1 MHMRVPHVFNS
12 LHVRVTGLFL
22 ALLLVSGGAW
32 YFWVNA
38 TLLEPRQDAA
48 TAHWWDDLAEGEI
61 TDLGRTC
68 APVVAD
74 PVALADRLA
83 AFGDRVRRFEAEVVV
98 VAADGRAIASTDAD
112 SLTAAIGALD
122 PALVAA
128 MAADDWDFETYPD
141 STSVDAYVNRIFQVE
156 PLAATAGGAPAGWL
170 VASYMPVTVT
180 PGELLATTRQMGT
193 RAVVVA
199 LLAGAL
205 SGVIAMTWLSR
216 RVRAVSA
223 GVEAFA
229 NGDLTHRV
237 PAASADDLGRLG
249 RNINLMASRLE
260 TLIEEL
266 RAKEQFQRQLITNI
280 SHDLRSP
287 MAALRGYVETF
298 VIRGTEMSD
307 DERNRHLEVIT
318 GNLDHLDR
326 LVDHLLQLSRLDAG
340 QARFQMEDFPLAE
353 LVDGVLTR
361 CEGVA
366 QTKNVALDVEIPDEL
381 PLVHADPLQIAQVLQ
396 NLLDNGI
403 KFNRPHGR
411 VVVAVA
417 AAAERVRVTVRD
429 DGEGIA
435 PEILPHIFDRFYM
448 GDLSRH
454 RKGESNGLGLAIA
467 QKIVQGHGSNLTV
480 ESRPGEGSAFTFTL
494 AAAETRKADSA
505 KA

>member
-1 MHMRVPHVFNS
+1 MHVRGLHILDS

-32 YFWVNA
+32 YVWVKS

-48 TAHWWDDLAEGEI
+48 TERWWDDQAETEVA
-61 TDLGRTC
+61 DLGRRC
-68 APVVAD
+68 GPLLRD
-74 PVALADRLA
+74 NVALGDLLV
-83 AFGDRVRRFEAEVVV
+83 AFGDRVRRYEAEVVV
-98 VAADGRAIASTDAD
+98 VDTAGRVLASSDPD

-122 PALVAA
+122 PTLVAA
-128 MAADDWDFETYPD
+128 MAADDWDFGSYPD

-156 PLAATAGGAPAGWL
+156 PLAATASGESAGWL
-170 VASYMPVTVT
+170 VASYVPVTVT
-180 PGELLATTRQMGT
+180 PDELIATIRRMGAL
-193 RAVVVA
+193 AVVVA
-199 LLAGAL
+199 LLAGAA
-205 SGVIAMTWLSR
+205 SGVLAMTWLTR

-223 GVEAFA
+223 GVEAYA
-229 NGDLTHRV
+229 SGDLSRRV
-237 PAASADDLGRLG
+237 PATSADELGRLG
-249 RNINLMASRLE
+249 RNVNLMAARLE

-266 RAKEQFQRQLITNI
+266 RGKEQFQRQLITNI

-298 VIRGTEMSD
+298 VIRGTEMPD
-307 DERNRHLEVIT
+307 DERRRHLEIIT

-353 LVDGVLTR
+353 LVDSLLTR
-361 CEGVA
+361 YEGVA
-366 QTKNVALDVEIPDEL
+366 RKKGVTLETVIPDDL

-403 KFNRPHGR
+403 KFNRENGR
-411 VVVAVA
+411 VVVELVNVA
-417 AAAERVRVTVRD
+417 SGVQVTVRD

-435 PEILPHIFDRFYM
+435 PEILPRIFDRFYT
-448 GDLSRH
+448 GDTSRH

-467 QKIVQGHGSNLTV
+467 QKIVQGHHGTLTV
-480 ESRPGEGSAFTFTL
+480 TSHPGEGSAFTFTL
-494 AAAETRKADSA
+494 AAAATRQAASA
-505 KA
+505 EA